1 MTNIIFTDLDETLL
15 KSDKTISDFT
25 YDFLKS
31 FTANGNKLVLSSGRS
46 LKSVM
51 KVRDD
56 LKLNMP
62 GVYLCAS
69 NGAIAYDCENDS
81 ILFESRMNMNDV
93 KCVWELANSKGI
105 YVQTYTDTELVCK
118 EYSAENELYLK
129 YCPLPVRLSSTPWLD
144 LEKPPCK
151 VLAISLTD
159 KASLSDLAN
168 EIIEKYPHLD
178 SFFSS
183 DYYLE
188 VIDRQAGKG
197 NGLKHICE
205 ALDIPIEYS
214 YAFGDEENDITMLK
228 AAGHGIAMK
237 NSNPELFNI
246 CDEITEFDN
255 NSDGLARFMLKQK
268 NIMQNC

>member
-1 MTNIIFTDLDETLL
+1 MSYIIFTDLDETLL

-25 YDFLKS
+25 RNFFKE
-31 FTANGNKLVLSSGRS
+31 FTAMGNKLVLSSGRS

-51 KVRDD
+51 KVKND
-56 LKLNMP
+56 LMLNFP

-69 NGAIAYDCENDS
+69 NGAIAYDCEQDC
-81 ILFESRMNMNDV
+81 ILFESRMKMEHVEAVWNMAKERD
-93 KCVWELANSKGI
+93 I
-105 YVQTYTDTELVCK
+105 YVQTYTDTELVFKKHCP
-118 EYSAENELYLK
+118 ENDLYLK
-129 YCPLPVRLSSTPWLD
+129 YCPLPVKISDTPWLD
-144 LEKPPCK
+144 IDKPPCK
-151 VLAISLTD
+151 VLAISLD
-159 KASLSDLAN
+159 NKKKLSLFAQDIIASFP
-168 EIIEKYPHLD
+168 ELD

-188 VIDRQAGKG
+188 IIDRKAGKG
-197 NGLKHICE
+197 NGLIHLCKT
-205 ALDIPIEYS
+205 LGIPLENA

-237 NSNPELFNI
+237 NSNPELFKI